1 MLLGLSSDAIGADVE
16 LGAVTG
22 QAEAPIPFA
31 AELAN
36 FAEAAWRR
44 DDSLN
49 GARAALLTALGPA
62 ALVEAAQTVAIF
74 RSLNIAADSSG
85 IPLDDDWRGFAEEF
99 IVDLGLDK
107 FSTAANTPGFLA
119 AGDVLS

>member
-1 MLLGLSSDAIGADVE
+1 MLLGLSSDAIDADIE

-22 QAEAPIPFA
+22 QAEAPIPHS

-36 FAEAAWRR
+36 FAEASWRR
-44 DDSLN
+44 DGSLDDP
-49 GARAALLTALGPA
+49 RAALLAALGAA

-85 IPLDDDWRGFAEEF
+85 IPLDDGWRESAEEF
-99 IVDLGLDK
+99 IGELGLDK

-119 AGDVLS
+119 ASDVSG